1 MRIRDCR
8 LALVVA
14 TALVSGACATSEEWA
29 LWSQHPAH
37 FASAEHIEISLRNR
51 DGKTPHVSRQDIDEA
66 RSQQRWGEP
75 ATVRQAQT
83 LDRLHGFLSLSC
95 SLARSAPS

>member
-14 TALVSGACATSEEWA
+14 AALVSGACATSEEWA

-37 FASAEHIEISLRNR
+37 FASAEHIDFSLRNR
-51 DGKTPHVSRQDIDEA
+51 DGKAPRVSRQDIDEA
-66 RSQQRWGEP
+66 RSQQWWGEP
-75 ATVRQAQT
+75 VMVRQAQI
-83 LDRLHGFLSLSC
+83 LDR
-95 SLARSAPS
+95 